1 MWSDIKLVTTMVR
14 NSRDTRRAGGNGVF
28 DNNVAATA
36 DGALSKGSQFQAG
49 ILTFKDGV
57 SVTAGLETEVSG
69 TAAAKGAMF
78 GMLYDRYRELA
89 QRLQVYYLVPSHN
102 L

>member
-14 NSRDTRRAGGNGVF
+14 NSRDTRRVGGDGVF

-36 DGALSKGSQFQAG
+36 DGALSKGSQFQVG

-57 SVTAGLETEVSG
+57 SVTAGLETECRAQLLRRVPCLACSTSG
-69 TAAAKGAMF
+69 TASSLSAC
-78 GMLYDRYRELA
+78 RYTI
-89 QRLQVYYLVPSHN
+89 
-102 L
+102 